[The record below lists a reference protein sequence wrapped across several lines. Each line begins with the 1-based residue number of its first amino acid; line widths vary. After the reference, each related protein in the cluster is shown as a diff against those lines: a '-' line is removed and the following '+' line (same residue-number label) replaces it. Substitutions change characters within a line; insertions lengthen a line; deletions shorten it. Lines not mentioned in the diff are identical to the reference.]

1 MHGLWNQ
8 CHNHVSIIY
17 DNSNIL
23 MIIVIFNLKWLYHSV
38 HFIQFI
44 LFIIHV
50 MYTGKYLPQFYFCTF
65 HPRCQLASGRLG
77 KLQCLKSSLF
87 NQNFDWANSRE
98 GETNSNWRA
107 KITQYK
113 NYPVY
118 RMYIWHTYLSSELL
132 NIQVGMPYW
141 SFIYGSYKFLSDK
154 YHTQWQFHF
163 SLLPLS

>member
-1 MHGLWNQ
+1 MFISFSTFYTIHTVYNTCNVYREIFAPCSFIFAPFTLV
-8 CHNHVSIIY
+8 VSWQ
-17 DNSNIL
+17 
-23 MIIVIFNLKWLYHSV
+23 VE
-38 HFIQFI
+38 
-44 LFIIHV
+44 
-50 MYTGKYLPQFYFCTF
+50 T
-65 HPRCQLASGRLG
+65 LG
-77 KLQCLKSSLF
+77 KLQCLKLSLF
-87 NQNFDWANSRE
+87 NQNFDWANSRQ

-118 RMYIWHTYLSSELL
+118 RMYIWHTFLSSELL
-132 NIQVGMPYW
+132 NIQVGMPYQ